1 MTFQWAAGLI
11 AFACSLISIWP
22 AVRDIRAGVAHP
34 SPVGWL
40 IFAAEC
46 AVFTTSL
53 ALAGGRAQLGL
64 PAAETLGCTVV
75 AVLAWRAAQR
85 RSGQALDDEE
95 EPRWVSVMI
104 ITGVAVAL
112 AVVTASAAGAEL
124 ASPVQAT
131 CLLIGVDLVAGAVV
145 VNRVAHQPDAESPG
159 NWAWYLAGECFA
171 TVSAIGSA
179 WIFWASS
186 LSGAAVAAAIL
197 LTAWRGGVTVKLPGR
212 AAIAGERGTS

>member
-1 MTFQWAAGLI
+1 MTFQWVAGLL
-11 AFACSLISIWP
+11 AFVCSLISIWP
-22 AVRDIRAGVAHP
+22 AVRDIRSGAAHP
-34 SPVGWL
+34 SPVGWV

-46 AVFTTSL
+46 AVFTASL

-64 PAAETLGCTVV
+64 PAAETIGCTLV
-75 AVLAWRAAQR
+75 AVLAWRAARR
-85 RSGQALDDEE
+85 RSGQALDDED

-104 ITGVAVAL
+104 IAGVTVAL
-112 AVVTASAAGAEL
+112 AIVTASAAGAGL

-145 VNRVAHQPDAESPG
+145 VNRVAHEPAAESPG

-171 TVSAIGSA
+171 TVSAFGSA

-186 LSGAAVAAAIL
+186 LSGAAVAGAIL
-197 LTAWRGGVTVKLPGR
+197 FTAWRGGVTVQLPRR
-212 AAIAGERGTS
+212 ATISVEDS